1 MNEVRDL
8 LIGIRILPETS
19 EVAVYD
25 RRERDAVSLP
35 VRAGTDLTVFPTA
48 LARAVAKDAWYIGI
62 EEAYYTG
69 RSEAVPVRNLFALFN
84 GTEPAPV
91 DGVMMEP
98 WEVLAI
104 YLRELLGLTG
114 VANVLSNIRGL
125 MITTRDLGSVFAK
138 NANRA
143 LTSLLGSDGNFSVQ
157 DEDESFFYYSL
168 SRGPEMIRYTSAL
181 LRITERGAQLRLLVP
196 DRSLVPVEAAVRAE
210 DPISLDG
217 DAAAN
222 DAALLRYVTARI
234 PDRNVRMVYI
244 TGTVFTKERYPMT
257 TAFLIR
263 DGRRVFAGD
272 NLYVKGAVY
281 AALDKTEG
289 KRGSGVIYRGAH
301 RLRCS
306 LGIDVIRDGAV
317 SYVPL
322 VSEGRNWFESSAQ
335 IEVIPG
341 DAAGLTFVL
350 SAGEGERV
358 RKINLELPGLPERP
372 EGAVRLSVSAECT
385 SAESVRVTV
394 RDLGFGGLYPAS
406 DMEWQLS
413 VPLHPSEIVHST
425 GSTFPEARLCKGYK
439 TQTPFP
445 IESISAQILS
455 LEELCFFLEK
465 YPELIDGELICP
477 ALCDWIEEEL
487 HLPKLANV
495 MREAL
500 AGGKDLSA
508 FILPIFRTAGYR
520 TEGELAEYRKTL
532 AQLLQDSVLV
542 RMKKKGDALA
552 GYGKYAD
559 ALRSYAKALAAA
571 DERQEDPVFVASL
584 YHNMGAV
591 YMRLLLYEESLDSFK
606 KAYIRFHTREALRT
620 YLCAAKIARPR
631 SRYEE
636 ILRMMHVDDALR
648 DEVEQAIEEAIKAD
662 IPEETGTPE
671 EILSQLKAE
680 YRNSSGM
687 P

>member
-8 LIGIRILPETS
+8 LIGIRILPDTS

-35 VRAGTDLTVFPTA
+35 VRAGTDRTAFPTA
-48 LARAVAKDAWYIGI
+48 LAKAVAKDAWYIGI

-69 RSEAVPVRNLFALFN
+69 RSEAVPVRNLYALFN
-84 GTEPAPV
+84 GTDPAPV
-91 DGVMMEP
+91 DGTMMEP

-143 LTSLLGSDGNFSVQ
+143 LISLLGRDGNFSIQ

-168 SRGPEMIRYTSAL
+168 SRGTEMIRYTSAL
-181 LRITERGAQLRLLVP
+181 LRITERDAQLRFLVP
-196 DRSLVPVEAAVRAE
+196 DRTSVPVQAAVEAA
-210 DPISLDG
+210 DPVLLDG
-217 DAAAN
+217 DASSN
-222 DAALLRYVTARI
+222 DAALLRYVTSLI

-244 TGTVFTKERYPMT
+244 TGTVFTKERFPMT

-263 DGRRVFAGD
+263 EGRRVFAGD

-281 AALDKTEG
+281 AVLDKTEG
-289 KRGSGVIYRGAH
+289 KRNSGVIYRGQH

-306 LGIDVIRDGAV
+306 FGMDVIRDGTL

-322 VSEGRNWFESSAQ
+322 VKEGGNWFESSAR

-341 DAAGLTFVL
+341 DAAGLTFLL
-350 SAGEGERV
+350 STGEGERV

-372 EGAVRLSVSAECT
+372 EGATRLEICAECT
-385 SAESVRVTV
+385 SAESVLLIV

-406 DMEWQLS
+406 DKEWQLT
-413 VPLHPSEIVHST
+413 VPMHPSEIVRST
-425 GSTFPEARLCKGYK
+425 GSTFPEARLCRGPQ
-439 TQTPFP
+439 TLTPFP

-455 LEELCFFLEK
+455 LEELCFFMER
-465 YPELIDGELICP
+465 YPELIDSELVCP
-477 ALCDWIEEEL
+477 ALCDWIDEEL
-487 HLPKLANV
+487 HLPKLAKV
-495 MREAL
+495 MRDAL
-500 AGGKDLSA
+500 EGGKDLSS

-520 TEGELAEYRKTL
+520 TEEELAVYRKKL
-532 AQLLQDSVLV
+532 AQRLQDSVLV

-559 ALRSYAKALAAA
+559 ALRSYRKALTAA
-571 DERQEDPVFVASL
+571 DEKQEDPAFVASL
-584 YHNMGAV
+584 YHNMGSV
-591 YMRLLLYEESLDSFK
+591 YMRMLLYEESLDSFK
-606 KAYIRFHTREALRT
+606 KAYIRFHTRDALRT

-648 DEVEQAIEEAIKAD
+648 EEVEKALEEALKAE
-662 IPEETGTPE
+662 IPEEKGTPE
-671 EILSQLKAE
+671 EILAALKAE
-680 YRNSSGM
+680 YRNASGM